1 MSDLS
6 DSAKKADTSLTLT
19 RKSAEIL
26 LAAVLLSRSA
36 SFLFSKVLLETM
48 SPFMVMGLRF
58 LLAGTVLIAVLN
70 GKFRGLSPAVL
81 KKGAILGAGYFAM
94 MAFEMFGLRTVS
106 SSSAALLE
114 GTAIIFVPIFEG

>member
-81 KKGAILGAGYFAM
+81 KK
-94 MAFEMFGLRTVS
+94 
-106 SSSAALLE
+106 ALSWE
-114 GTAIIFVPIFEG
+114 PDISQ